1 MDDEL
6 NALKPTY
13 APESFYK
20 WNVKDL
26 NDYKEK
32 LKAEIDRID
41 EALATKQGVSAQA
54 EALFKSGFKQGFCLC
69 ADTLF
74 CCQSFVNPVNFS
86 FQLFF
91 IVIQILNIPFV
102 KRFWCIS
109 RFQCIKF
116 IIHLSSPFTI

>member
-13 APESFYK
+13 APESFNK

-54 EALFKSGFKQGFCLC
+54 EALFKS
-69 ADTLF
+69 
-74 CCQSFVNPVNFS
+74 
-86 FQLFF
+86 
-91 IVIQILNIPFV
+91 
-102 KRFWCIS
+102 
-109 RFQCIKF
+109 
-116 IIHLSSPFTI
+116 